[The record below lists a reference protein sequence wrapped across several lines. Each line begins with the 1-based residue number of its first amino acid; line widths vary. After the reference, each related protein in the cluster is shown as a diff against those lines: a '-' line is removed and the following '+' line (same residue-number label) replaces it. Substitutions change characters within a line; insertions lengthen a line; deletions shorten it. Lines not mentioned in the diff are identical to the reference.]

1 MAEGQVFKGKM
12 SDRFV
17 RRARD
22 LNEAFDSGC
31 HDLNSAHV
39 FTFTRVVVEPTVT
52 IEKPFARRVERSQKV
67 FKIVEAVAVHF
78 VPALHLRAV
87 CDELTLP
94 GRDGLE
100 KLPGGIPFMEDQDLN
115 IFEFL
120 LMQVCE

>member
-1 MAEGQVFKGKM
+1 MTEVQVFKGKM
-12 SDRFV
+12 SDRFF
-17 RRARD
+17 RRARN
-22 LNEAFDSGC
+22 LNEAFDSGR

-39 FTFTRVVVEPTVT
+39 FTFTRVVVEPAVT
-52 IEKPFARRVERSQKV
+52 IEKPFARRVERAEEV

-87 CDELTLP
+87 RDELALP

-100 KLPGGIPFMEDQDLN
+100 KLPGGIPFVEDHDLN

-120 LMQVCE
+120 LIQIC